1 MRLQSVLHPWVCPIL
16 ALEKITKMLVDLDV
30 DNIGA
35 AVQGELK
42 AGANPQD
49 ILQALTKGLD
59 EVGRLY
65 ETNAFF
71 LVELVLAAET
81 MKEAVAVLKPH
92 LKSDVDG
99 SKERIIVATVL
110 GDNHD
115 IGKNILATMLMST
128 GYEIIDLGT
137 DCSADK
143 IVQAV
148 KETGAKVVALSAL
161 LTTTVRE
168 IAVVEKALRAAGL
181 RRKVKIIVGGA
192 PLNME
197 IAKAMGADDY
207 GADAVEGV
215 RRIKG
220 LLEG

>member
-1 MRLQSVLHPWVCPIL
+1 VSVVV
-16 ALEKITKMLVDLDV
+16 ALNKITKMLVDLDI

-35 AVQGELK
+35 AVQAELK
-42 AGANPQD
+42 SGVKPQD
-49 ILQALTKGLD
+49 VLKALTKGLD

-65 ETNAFF
+65 ETNAYF

-81 MKEAVAVLKPH
+81 MKEAVAILKPY
-92 LKSDVDG
+92 LKSDVKG
-99 SKERIIVATVL
+99 SKEKVIVATVR

-137 DCSADK
+137 DCPEDK

-148 KETGAKVVALSAL
+148 KETGARVVALSAL
-161 LTTTVRE
+161 LTTTVSE
-168 IAVVEKALRAAGL
+168 IATVDKALKAAGL
-181 RRKVKIIVGGA
+181 RRKVKVIVGGA
-192 PLNME
+192 PLNMQ

-215 RRIKG
+215 RRIKA
-220 LLEG
+220 LLES

>member
-1 MRLQSVLHPWVCPIL
+1 M

-35 AVQGELK
+35 TVEGELK

-49 ILQALTKGLD
+49 ILKALTKGLD
-59 EVGRLY
+59 EVGHLY
-65 ETNAFF
+65 ETNVFF

-92 LKSDVDG
+92 LKSDVKG
-99 SKERIIVATVL
+99 GKERIIVATVR

-115 IGKNILATMLMST
+115 IGKNILGTMLLST
-128 GYEIIDLGT
+128 GYEIVDLGT
-137 DCSADK
+137 DCPENK

-168 IAVVEKALRAAGL
+168 MGVVEKALRAAGL

-215 RRIKG
+215 RRIKA
-220 LLEG
+220 LLEA